1 VNLRIGAGRQSGER
15 RTRLQSDRLVER
27 RLGPVGPRDGRGR
40 SGRKALLTA
49 VLGAVLSMP
58 AYVLASEDR
67 LVEEL
72 VVSASRI
79 GPVDQHVEVLDEEE
93 LAAAA
98 HVVDALRLLP
108 GLALATS
115 GNRSALTQGRLRGA
129 EANHLLVLLDGVAVN
144 DPAAG
149 SEFDFG
155 ILDLTAMRRVE
166 LLAGPQSAVWGSDAL
181 AGVLYVDTT
190 PRESRR
196 QLSLGLGSRNAVD
209 GDAQWAAVGERG
221 YAAIDVGWL
230 ASDGTNAAL
239 QGDEDDG
246 FANRTVHARGA
257 RGLGRWELSSSFR
270 WTDARLDFDP
280 SPAPGFVPIDGDRT
294 TRNLAS
300 LLQANMRFLGWR
312 RVAPSLTVSSL
323 RTEALNMADGA
334 LANVYAGRRDSATLA
349 VNALLDRQRFN
360 FTVEAEA
367 EAFEQ
372 RGTASV
378 FGDPNQNQRTATAS
392 VAGEYQLDFT
402 AAALSASLRR
412 DFNDAF
418 AHAFAYRIG
427 ATTLGNPRWFASVGR
442 GVKNPTFT
450 ERFGYTPDTFI
461 GNPEL
466 QPETAT
472 GFEFGLK
479 WTWPGG
485 SLAAVA
491 FDNTLRGEI
500 DGFAFDPERGG
511 FTARNRTG
519 DSKRRGAELVL
530 DATLKRLQVHAS
542 YAFVAATDG
551 NGEREFRRPRHL
563 ANVSLRTPLTKRL
576 STGLAVTHASASL
589 DGDYSTFPAR
599 RARLSGHRL
608 LRLDASF
615 RAAPGWR
622 LRVFVDNMLDT
633 DYATVFGYRNP
644 GRAAMAR
651 IERVF

>member
-1 VNLRIGAGRQSGER
+1 MS
-15 RTRLQSDRLVER
+15 TRARFQR
-27 RLGPVGPRDGRGR
+27 R
-40 SGRKALLTA
+40 SGLAGLKALLAA
-49 VLGAVLSMP
+49 VLGMALSAP
-58 AYVLASEDR
+58 ALASEDV
-67 LVEEL
+67 LEEL
-72 VVSASRI
+72 VVGASRI
-79 GPVDQHVEVLDEEE
+79 GLVDQHVEVLDEED

-108 GLALATS
+108 GFALATS
-115 GNRSALTQGRLRGA
+115 GSRGGLTQGRLRGA
-129 EANHLLVLLDGVAVN
+129 EANHLLVLLDGVAIN

-155 ILDLTAMRRVE
+155 NLDLAAMRRVE

-190 PRESRR
+190 PQESRR
-196 QLSLGLGSRNAVD
+196 KVTLGLGSHNTVD
-209 GDAQWAAVGERG
+209 GDAGWAAVGERG
-221 YAAIDVGWL
+221 FAAVDVGWL
-230 ASDGTNAAL
+230 ESDGSNAAL

-257 RGLGRWELSSSFR
+257 RDVGRWELSSSWR

-280 SPAPGFVPIDGDRT
+280 SPAPGFVPVDGDRT

-300 LLQANMRFLGWR
+300 LLQASVRYLGSR
-312 RVAPSLTVSSL
+312 TFAPTLTVASL
-323 RTEALNMADGA
+323 RTEAQNAADGA
-334 LANVYAGRRDSATLA
+334 LVNVFAGRRDSATLA
-349 VNALLDRQRFN
+349 INALLERQRFN
-360 FTVEAEA
+360 LTVEAEQ

-372 RGTASV
+372 RGAASL
-378 FGDPNQNQRTATAS
+378 FGNPNQNQRTATAS
-392 VAGEYQLDFT
+392 IAGEYQLDFS
-402 AAALSASLRR
+402 ALALSASLRR

-418 AHAFAYRIG
+418 AHAFAYRLG

-461 GNPEL
+461 GNPDL

-472 GFEFGLK
+472 GFEFGVK
-479 WTWPGG
+479 WSWQGG

-511 FTARNRTG
+511 FTARNRSG
-519 DSKRRGAELVL
+519 DSKRRGAELML
-530 DATLKRLQVHAS
+530 DATVKRLQVQAS
-542 YAFVAATDG
+542 YAYVDSTDA
-551 NGEREFRRPRHL
+551 NGEREWRRPRHL
-563 ANVSLRTPLTKRL
+563 ANVSLRAPLTKRL
-576 STGLAVTHASASL
+576 STSLALTHASASL

-608 LRLDASF
+608 LRLEAGY
-615 RAAPGWR
+615 RPAPKWR
-622 LRVFVDNMLDT
+622 LRVFVDNLLNT
-633 DYATVFGYRNP
+633 TYTTVFGYRNP
-644 GRAAMAR
+644 GRTAMAR
-651 IERVF
+651 VELVL